1 MPYIISLRNMSM
13 DQTNENGFETPPGS
27 LGQPFVAS
35 AVTPYLHPVTPTRR
49 MTRRRTGGAK
59 ADEEDDKDDEVSS
72 FPLKN
77 HACEQDGRQKK
88 EGVQ

>member
-1 MPYIISLRNMSM
+1 
-13 DQTNENGFETPPGS
+13 
-27 LGQPFVAS
+27 
-35 AVTPYLHPVTPTRR
+35 